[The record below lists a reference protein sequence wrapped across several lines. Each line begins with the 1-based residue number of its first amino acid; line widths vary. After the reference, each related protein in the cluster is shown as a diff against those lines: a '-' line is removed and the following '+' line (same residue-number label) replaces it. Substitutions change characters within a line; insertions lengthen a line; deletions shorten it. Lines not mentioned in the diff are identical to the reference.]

1 MKEYIVE
8 RVLEVADYVIE
19 NSCTV
24 REAAKAFCISKSTAH
39 KDLNERLPLLSQSL
53 FQKASVVLQ
62 ENWQER
68 YIRGGEATKRK
79 FEKLSGTNK

>member
-8 RVLEVADYVIE
+8 RVFEVADYVIE
-19 NSCTV
+19 NRCTV

-39 KDLNERLPLLSQSL
+39 KDLNERLPLLSRSL

-68 YIRGGEATKRK
+68 YLRGGEATKRK
-79 FEKLSGTNK
+79 FEKLSDTQK

>member
-53 FQKASVVLQ
+53 FQKASIVLQ

>member
-8 RVLEVADYVIE
+8 RVFEVADYVIE
-19 NSCTV
+19 NRCTV

-39 KDLNERLPLLSQSL
+39 KDLNERLPLLNLSL
-53 FQKASVVLQ
+53 FQKVSVVLQ

-68 YIRGGEATKRK
+68 YLRGGEATKRK
-79 FEKLSGTNK
+79 FEKLSGTPK

>member
-8 RVLEVADYVIE
+8 RVFEVADYVIE
-19 NSCTV
+19 NRCTV

-39 KDLNERLPLLSQSL
+39 KDLNERLPLLSRSL
-53 FQKASVVLQ
+53 FRKVSVVLR

-68 YIRGGEATKRK
+68 YLRGGEATKRK
-79 FEKLSGTNK
+79 FEKLSGTKK

>member
-8 RVLEVADYVIE
+8 RVFEVADYVIE
-19 NSCTV
+19 NRCTV

-39 KDLNERLPLLSQSL
+39 KDLNERLPLLSRSL

-68 YIRGGEATKRK
+68 YLRGGEATKRK
-79 FEKLSGTNK
+79 FEKLSGTPK